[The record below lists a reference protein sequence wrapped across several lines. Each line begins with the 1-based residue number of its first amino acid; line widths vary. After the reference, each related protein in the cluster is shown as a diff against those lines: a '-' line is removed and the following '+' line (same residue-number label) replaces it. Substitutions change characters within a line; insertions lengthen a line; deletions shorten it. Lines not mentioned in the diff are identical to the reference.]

1 MESGLNILD
10 LALAGLLAFFVIRG
24 MVRGFVREIMGLLG
38 LVAALFLGVACYQPL
53 AGFLRRVSA
62 IEAGWWD
69 GVALAVVLVLVFTVF
84 IYMAASLARL
94 IHAGPF
100 SGLDRLL
107 GAGAGLAKGVLVAYL
122 LLNILLMLL
131 PLALLGQPEGGQA
144 GNLVNRSLL
153 TPRVMQSGRYL
164 LDLLP
169 SKWTHEMQTKAGL
182 LKQKA
187 ADSVK

>member
-10 LALAGLLAFFVIRG
+10 LALAALLAFFVIRG

-38 LVAALFLGVACYQPL
+38 LVAALFLGAACYQPL

-62 IEAGWWD
+62 VEAGWWD
-69 GVALAVVLVLVFTVF
+69 GVALALVLVLVFMVF
-84 IYMAASLARL
+84 IYMASSLARL

-122 LLNILLMLL
+122 LLNILLMVL
-131 PLALLGQPEGGQA
+131 PLALLGQPEGPQ
-144 GNLVNRSLL
+144 GNLVHRSVL

-169 SKWTHEMQTKAGL
+169 SKWTHEMQAKAGL
-182 LKQKA
+182 LRQKA
-187 ADSVK
+187 ADSAK